1 MTHKTRLG
9 PIAIFLV
16 IVAMVITTL
25 AVLTVATS
33 NADVTMAKRFT
44 DITQIRYGLE
54 AQGEEFLSY
63 AESAGGG
70 SGPADYMDGVTETD
84 NGYEYT
90 AEDGGYRL
98 EVAVTRP
105 DGNGRCEV
113 TKWKLTKIWNASDP
127 MNSIWPG
134 N

>member
-9 PIAIFLV
+9 PLAVFLV
-16 IVAMVITTL
+16 IVVMVITTL

-33 NADVTMAKRFT
+33 NADVTMAERYAE
-44 DITQIRYGLE
+44 ITRVRYGLE

-63 AESAGGG
+63 ASMAGGG
-70 SGPADYMDGVTETD
+70 SSPADYIDGVTETAG
-84 NGYEYT
+84 GYEYT
-90 AEDGGYRL
+90 AENGGYRL

-105 DGNGRCEV
+105 DASGRYEV
-113 TKWKLTKIWNASDP
+113 TKWRLTKIWNADDP
-127 MNSIWPG
+127 MKSIWPG

>member
-1 MTHKTRLG
+1 MNHKTRLG

-16 IVAMVITTL
+16 IVTMVITTL

-33 NADVTMAKRFT
+33 NADVTMAKRFA

-63 AESAGGG
+63 AESAGG
-70 SGPADYMDGVTETD
+70 SNPADHMDGVTETG
-84 NGYEYT
+84 NGYEFT

-98 EVAVTRP
+98 EVAVTRQ
-105 DGNGRCEV
+105 GGSGGYEV
-113 TKWKLTKIWNASDP
+113 TKWKLTKIWSASDP

>member
-9 PIAIFLV
+9 PVAIFLV
-16 IVAMVITTL
+16 IVVMVITTL

-33 NADVTMAKRFT
+33 NADVAMAKRYA
-44 DITQIRYGLE
+44 DITRIKYGLE

-63 AESAGGG
+63 AEMAGRN
-70 SGPADYMDGVTETD
+70 SDPADYMDGVTATD

-90 AEDGGYRL
+90 AENGGYRL
-98 EVAVTRP
+98 DVAVTRP
-105 DGNGRCEV
+105 DASGQVRI
-113 TKWKLTKIWNASDP
+113 TKWKLTKIWNADDP
-127 MNSIWPG
+127 INSLWPG

>member
-33 NADVTMAKRFT
+33 NADVTMAKRFA

-54 AQGEEFLSY
+54 AKGEEFLSY
-63 AESAGGG
+63 AGSGSAGR
-70 SGPADYMDGVTETD
+70 MDGVTETEG
-84 NGYEYT
+84 GYEYT
-90 AEDGGYRL
+90 AENGGYRL
-98 EVAVTRP
+98 EVAVTKP
-105 DGNGRCEV
+105 DSAGRYEV

>member
-16 IVAMVITTL
+16 IVTMVITTL

-33 NADVTMAKRFT
+33 NADVIMAKRFA

-63 AESAGGG
+63 VESADT
-70 SGPADYMDGVTETD
+70 SNPADYMNGVTETG
-84 NGYEYT
+84 NGYEFT

-98 EVAVTRP
+98 EVAVARQ
-105 DGNGRCEV
+105 DGSGSYEV
-113 TKWKLTKIWNASDP
+113 TKWKLTKIWSASDP
-127 MNSIWPG
+127 MNSLWPG

>member
-33 NADVTMAKRFT
+33 NADVTMAKRFA

-63 AESAGGG
+63 VESADA
-70 SGPADYMDGVTETD
+70 SNPADQMNGVTDTG
-84 NGYEYT
+84 NGYEFT

-98 EVAVTRP
+98 EVAVARQ
-105 DGNGRCEV
+105 DGSGSYEV
-113 TKWKLTKIWNASDP
+113 TKWKLTKIWSASDP
-127 MNSIWPG
+127 MNSLWPG

>member
-16 IVAMVITTL
+16 IVTMVITTL

-33 NADVTMAKRFT
+33 NADVIMAKRFA

-63 AESAGGG
+63 VESVDT
-70 SGPADYMDGVTETD
+70 SNPADYMNGVTETG
-84 NGYEYT
+84 NGYEFT

-98 EVAVTRP
+98 EVAVARQ
-105 DGNGRCEV
+105 DGSGNYEV
-113 TKWKLTKIWNASDP
+113 TKWKLTKIWSASDP
-127 MNSIWPG
+127 MNSLWPG

>member
-9 PIAIFLV
+9 PLAIFLV

-33 NADVTMAKRFT
+33 NADITMARRYA

-63 AESAGGG
+63 AEAGRA
-70 SGPADYMDGVTETD
+70 PEMDGVTRAD
-84 NGYEYT
+84 GGYEFT
-90 AEDGGYRL
+90 AENGGYRL
-98 EVAVTRP
+98 EAAVAGP
-105 DGNGRCEV
+105 GADGSYEV

-134 N
+134 F

>member
-16 IVAMVITTL
+16 IVTMVITML

-33 NADVTMAKRFT
+33 NADMTMAGRFAEVT
-44 DITQIRYGLE
+44 RIRYGLE
-54 AQGEEFLSY
+54 AQAEEFLSNVETPG
-63 AESAGGG
+63 A
-70 SGPADYMDGVTETD
+70 ADSMEGVTATGS
-84 NGYEYT
+84 GYEYT

-98 EVAVTRP
+98 EVAVSRT
-105 DGNGRCEV
+105 DAGGAYEI
-113 TKWKLTKIWNASDP
+113 TKWKLTKIWTASDP
-127 MNSIWPG
+127 MDSIWPG

>member
-16 IVAMVITTL
+16 IVTMVITTL

-33 NADVTMAKRFT
+33 NADVIMAKRFA

-63 AESAGGG
+63 VESADT
-70 SGPADYMDGVTETD
+70 SDPADHMNGVTETE
-84 NGYEYT
+84 NGYEFT

-98 EVAVTRP
+98 EVAVTRQ
-105 DGNGRCEV
+105 DGSGSYEV
-113 TKWKLTKIWNASDP
+113 TKWKLTKIWSASDP
-127 MNSIWPG
+127 MNSLWPG

>member
-16 IVAMVITTL
+16 IVTMVITTL

-33 NADVTMAKRFT
+33 NADVTMAKRFA

-63 AESAGGG
+63 AESAGT
-70 SGPADYMDGVTETD
+70 SDPADHMDGVTETG
-84 NGYEYT
+84 NGYEFT
-90 AEDGGYRL
+90 AEDGGHRL
-98 EVAVTRP
+98 EVAVTRQ
-105 DGNGRCEV
+105 DGSGRYEV
-113 TKWKLTKIWNASDP
+113 TKWKLTKIWNGSDP

>member
-33 NADVTMAKRFT
+33 NADVTMAKRFAG
-44 DITQIRYGLE
+44 ITQIRYGLE

-63 AESAGGG
+63 AADSG
-70 SGPADYMDGVTETD
+70 SSPAEHMDGVTETAD
-84 NGYEYT
+84 GYEYT
-90 AEDGGYRL
+90 AENGGYRL
-98 EVAVTRP
+98 EVAVTKP
-105 DGNGRCEV
+105 DRAGKYEV
-113 TKWKLTKIWNASDP
+113 TKWKLTKIWNAYDP

>member
-16 IVAMVITTL
+16 IVTMVITTL

-33 NADVTMAKRFT
+33 NADMTMARRFA
-44 DITQIRYGLE
+44 DITQVRYELE
-54 AQGEEFLSY
+54 AQAEEFLSNVGMPG
-63 AESAGGG
+63 AA
-70 SGPADYMDGVTETD
+70 AQMDGVTETG

-90 AEDGGYRL
+90 AENEGYRL
-98 EVAVTRP
+98 EVAVTGP
-105 DGNGRCEV
+105 DADGSYEV

-127 MNSIWPG
+127 MNSLWPG

>member
-16 IVAMVITTL
+16 IVTMVITTL

-33 NADVTMAKRFT
+33 NADVTMAKRFA

-63 AESAGGG
+63 VESADV
-70 SGPADYMDGVTETD
+70 SDPADHMNGVTQTG
-84 NGYEYT
+84 NGYEFT

-98 EVAVTRP
+98 EIAVTRQ
-105 DGNGRCEV
+105 DGSGRYEV

>member
-16 IVAMVITTL
+16 IVTMVITTL

-33 NADVTMAKRFT
+33 NADVIMAKRFA

-63 AESAGGG
+63 VESADT
-70 SGPADYMDGVTETD
+70 SNPADYMNGVTETG
-84 NGYEYT
+84 NGYEFT

-98 EVAVTRP
+98 EVAVARQ
-105 DGNGRCEV
+105 DGTGSYEV
-113 TKWKLTKIWNASDP
+113 TKWKLTKIWSASDP
-127 MNSIWPG
+127 MNSLWPG

>member
-16 IVAMVITTL
+16 IVTMVITTL

-33 NADVTMAKRFT
+33 NADVIMAKRFA

-63 AESAGGG
+63 VESADA
-70 SGPADYMDGVTETD
+70 SNPADQMNGVTDTG
-84 NGYEYT
+84 NGYEFT

-98 EVAVTRP
+98 EVAVTRQ
-105 DGNGRCEV
+105 DGSGRYEV
-113 TKWKLTKIWNASDP
+113 TKWKLTKIWSGSDP
-127 MNSIWPG
+127 MNSLWPG

>member
-16 IVAMVITTL
+16 IVTMIITTL

-33 NADVTMAKRFT
+33 NADLIMAKRFA

-63 AESAGGG
+63 VESADA
-70 SGPADYMDGVTETD
+70 SNPADQMNGVTDTG
-84 NGYEYT
+84 NGYEFT

-98 EVAVTRP
+98 EVAVTRQ
-105 DGNGRCEV
+105 DGSGRYEV
-113 TKWKLTKIWNASDP
+113 TKWKLTKIWNGSDP
-127 MNSIWPG
+127 MNSLWPG

>member
-16 IVAMVITTL
+16 IVTMVITTL

-33 NADVTMAKRFT
+33 NADVIMAKRFA

-63 AESAGGG
+63 AGSAD
-70 SGPADYMDGVTETD
+70 PADHMSGVTETG
-84 NGYEYT
+84 NGYEFT

-98 EVAVTRP
+98 EVAVTRQ
-105 DGNGRCEV
+105 DGSERYEV

>member
-9 PIAIFLV
+9 PLAIFLV
-16 IVAMVITTL
+16 IVTMVITTL

-33 NADVTMAKRFT
+33 NADITMARRFA

-63 AESAGGG
+63 AAEGVAG
-70 SGPADYMDGVTETD
+70 SMEGVTATG

-98 EVAVTRP
+98 EVAVTAP
-105 DGNGRCEV
+105 DDAGRYEV
-113 TKWKLTKIWNASDP
+113 TKWKLTKIWNGEDP
-127 MNSIWPG
+127 MSNIWPG

>member
-9 PIAIFLV
+9 PLAIFLV
-16 IVAMVITTL
+16 IVTMVITTL

-33 NADVTMAKRFT
+33 QADVTMARRFA

-63 AESAGGG
+63 AAEGMAG
-70 SGPADYMDGVTETD
+70 SMEGVTATD
-84 NGYEYT
+84 GGYEYT

-98 EVAVTRP
+98 EVAVAGP
-105 DGNGRCEV
+105 DAAGRYEV
-113 TKWKLTKIWNASDP
+113 TKWKLTKIWNGEDP

>member
-16 IVAMVITTL
+16 IVTMVITTL

-33 NADVTMAKRFT
+33 NADVTMAKRFA

-63 AESAGGG
+63 AESAGA
-70 SGPADYMDGVTETD
+70 SSPADHMDGVTETE
-84 NGYEYT
+84 NGYEFT

-98 EVAVTRP
+98 EVAVTWQ
-105 DGNGRCEV
+105 GGSGRYEV
-113 TKWKLTKIWNASDP
+113 TKWKLTKIWSASDP
-127 MNSIWPG
+127 MNSLWPG

>member
-16 IVAMVITTL
+16 IVTMIITTL

-33 NADVTMAKRFT
+33 NADLIMAKRFA

-63 AESAGGG
+63 VESADA
-70 SGPADYMDGVTETD
+70 SSPADQMNGVTDTG
-84 NGYEYT
+84 NGYEFT

-98 EVAVTRP
+98 EVAVTRQ
-105 DGNGRCEV
+105 DGSGRYEV
-113 TKWKLTKIWNASDP
+113 TKWKLTKIWNGSDP
-127 MNSIWPG
+127 MNSLWPG

>member
-9 PIAIFLV
+9 PVAIFLV
-16 IVAMVITTL
+16 IVVMVITTL

-33 NADVTMAKRFT
+33 NADVTMARRYA
-44 DITQIRYGLE
+44 DITKLRYGLE

-63 AESAGGG
+63 AEMSGGNTDL
-70 SGPADYMDGVTETD
+70 AEHMEGVTSTES
-84 NGYEYT
+84 GYEYT
-90 AEDGGYRL
+90 AENGGYRL

-105 DGNGRCEV
+105 DASGQIRI
-113 TKWKLTKIWNASDP
+113 TKWKLTKIWNADDP
-127 MNSIWPG
+127 MNSLWPG

>member
-16 IVAMVITTL
+16 IVTMVITTL

-33 NADVTMAKRFT
+33 NADVIMAKRFA

-63 AESAGGG
+63 VESADT
-70 SGPADYMDGVTETD
+70 SNPADNMNGVTETG
-84 NGYEYT
+84 NGYEFT

-98 EVAVTRP
+98 EVAVARQ
-105 DGNGRCEV
+105 DGTGSYEV
-113 TKWKLTKIWNASDP
+113 TKWKLTKIWSASDP
-127 MNSIWPG
+127 MNSLWPG

>member
-16 IVAMVITTL
+16 IVTMVITTL

-33 NADVTMAKRFT
+33 NADITMARRFADVT
-44 DITQIRYGLE
+44 RIRYGLE
-54 AQGEEFLSY
+54 AQAEEFLSNV
-63 AESAGGG
+63 ESSGGAG
-70 SGPADYMDGVTETD
+70 AMDGVTVTD
-84 NGYEYT
+84 GGYEYT
-90 AEDGGYRL
+90 AENEGYRL
-98 EVAVTRP
+98 EVAVTGP
-105 DGNGRCEV
+105 DAAGDYGV
-113 TKWKLTKIWNASDP
+113 TRWKLTKIWNASDP

>member
-16 IVAMVITTL
+16 IVTMIITTL

-33 NADVTMAKRFT
+33 NADLIMAKRFA

-63 AESAGGG
+63 VESADA
-70 SGPADYMDGVTETD
+70 SNPADQMNGVTDTG
-84 NGYEYT
+84 NGYEFT

-98 EVAVTRP
+98 EVAVTRQE
-105 DGNGRCEV
+105 GSGRYEV

>member
-16 IVAMVITTL
+16 IVTMVITTL

-33 NADVTMAKRFT
+33 NADVIMAKRFA
-44 DITQIRYGLE
+44 DITKIRYGLE

-63 AESAGGG
+63 AESAGT
-70 SGPADYMDGVTETD
+70 SNPADHMNGVTETGD
-84 NGYEYT
+84 GYEFT

-98 EVAVTRP
+98 EVAVTRQ
-105 DGNGRCEV
+105 GEV
-113 TKWKLTKIWNASDP
+113 TKWKLTKIWSASDP

>member
-16 IVAMVITTL
+16 IVTMVITTL

-33 NADVTMAKRFT
+33 NADVTMAKRFAE
-44 DITQIRYGLE
+44 ITQIRYGLE

-63 AESAGGG
+63 AESGGG
-70 SGPADYMDGVTETD
+70 SPADHMDGVTETE

-90 AEDGGYRL
+90 AENGGYRL
-98 EVAVTRP
+98 EVAVTGP
-105 DGNGRCEV
+105 DGNGRYEV

-134 N
+134 L

>member
-9 PIAIFLV
+9 PLAIFLV
-16 IVAMVITTL
+16 IVTMVITTL

-33 NADVTMAKRFT
+33 QADVTMARRFA

-54 AQGEEFLSY
+54 AQGEEFLSHA
-63 AESAGGG
+63 AEGTAGG
-70 SGPADYMDGVTETD
+70 MDGVTATD
-84 NGYEYT
+84 GGYEYT

-98 EVAVTRP
+98 EVAVAGP
-105 DGNGRCEV
+105 DDTGRYEV
-113 TKWKLTKIWNASDP
+113 TKWKLTKIWNGDDP
-127 MNSIWPG
+127 FNSLWPG

>member
-9 PIAIFLV
+9 PLAIFLT

-33 NADVTMAKRFT
+33 NADMTMAKRFA
-44 DITQIRYGLE
+44 DITQVRYGLE

-63 AESAGGG
+63 AEMYAQGTE
-70 SGPADYMDGVTETD
+70 PAELMEGVTETE
-84 NGYEYT
+84 NGYEYV
-90 AEDGGYRL
+90 AESEGYRL
-98 EVAVTRP
+98 EVAVARS
-105 DGNGRCEV
+105 DGGIEV
-113 TKWKLTKIWNASDP
+113 TKWKLTKIWNADDP
-127 MNSIWPG
+127 MNSIWHG